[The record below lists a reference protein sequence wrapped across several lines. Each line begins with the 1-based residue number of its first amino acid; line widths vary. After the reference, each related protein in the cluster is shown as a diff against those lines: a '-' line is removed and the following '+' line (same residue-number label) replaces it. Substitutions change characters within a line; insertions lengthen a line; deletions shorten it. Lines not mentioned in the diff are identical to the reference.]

1 MVGPLYLE
9 HLSDA
14 DLRVL
19 AAATEEDD
27 AARRDPGRIEA
38 MIDSPAVF
46 RRLFGT
52 PGRDPLLQGSPF
64 LLFAVLVHRA
74 VRDLGQASFVEEWVG
89 PRQRV
94 PVFDVGG
101 LRDFGADPMHRFFLA
116 ELLAS
121 YTHVASGSVLVQTRR
136 GWRRRHFSELDP
148 LRLIELAE
156 LLPVAERASVY
167 RRLGDLSLFLTGVF
181 PDYAAERLVVARER
195 RRLERALAT
204 ADRSATERRDG
215 IWLLESLG
223 RRAYRIAQQA
233 ADRRTAMAGVLAEV
247 SQNFAVARRV
257 LNFMTDRY
265 LFPLRRQ
272 WFAAG

>member
-14 DLRVL
+14 DLRML
-19 AAATEEDD
+19 AAATELDD

-195 RRLERALAT
+195 RRLERALAA
-204 ADRSATERRDG
+204 ADQSATEHRDG